1 MVACG
6 GRHVELSTI
15 VQWRWLARWRE
26 VECGVRG
33 WGGLHQRLAAV
44 TDCSPAQPRRTATQ
58 HWHKKYARFITYFDD
73 FTVGGELSARCRET
87 W

>member
-58 HWHKKYARFITYFDD
+58 HTAQWLE
-73 FTVGGELSARCRET
+73 GSAQPDSPQHNTRYN
-87 W
+87 